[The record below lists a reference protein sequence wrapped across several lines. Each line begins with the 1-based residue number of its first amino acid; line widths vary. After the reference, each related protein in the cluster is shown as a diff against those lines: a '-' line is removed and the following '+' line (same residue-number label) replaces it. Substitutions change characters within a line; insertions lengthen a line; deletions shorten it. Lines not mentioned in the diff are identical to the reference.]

1 MSLTMDTKKI
11 QSALDCIS
19 SDCPREEWV
28 RVLMAIKST
37 LGDSGLALAE
47 AWSEKSHQFKHTD
60 FLSTWRSISEQGRIR
75 VGTLF
80 HLAKA
85 NGWSEGAPFRFSL
98 IQTNTSIP
106 KTPSKTFA
114 YASDLWRSSSNADV
128 ANHPYA
134 ESKGI
139 YWPAGAARGIA
150 SGSLIGQSSD
160 CVIVPMR
167 GLTGE
172 FKGVECIAENGSKQ
186 TFGNKGVLILGND
199 LNDELTQIIVEGWAT
214 AARTFHIFKG
224 DIAIYACFGKG
235 KMQQL
240 SHQLEVQY
248 PQRRVVIMV
257 EQDG

>member
-1 MSLTMDTKKI
+1 MSLTMDTQKI
-11 QSALDCIS
+11 RSALDFIS
-19 SDCPREEWV
+19 SDCQREEWV

-47 AWSEKSHQFKHTD
+47 AWSAKSHQFNHTD

-85 NGWSEGAPFRFSL
+85 NGWSEGAPIRFSP
-98 IQTNTSIP
+98 IPISTSIP

-114 YASDLWRSSSNADV
+114 YASDLWRSSSDV
-128 ANHPYA
+128 HVASHSYA
-134 ESKGI
+134 LEKGV
-139 YWPAGAARGIA
+139 YWPAGAARGVA
-150 SGSLIGQSSD
+150 SGSLIGQNSD

-167 GLTGE
+167 ELNGE
-172 FKGVECIAENGSKQ
+172 FNGVECIAQNGSKQ
-186 TFGNKGVLILGND
+186 TFGSKGVLILGND
-199 LNDELTQIIVEGWAT
+199 MNDELTQIIVEGWAT
-214 AARTFHIFKG
+214 AARTFHIFRG

-235 KMQQL
+235 KVKQL
-240 SHQLEVQY
+240 ANQLEIQY